1 MAQPRHR
8 SNKPSCSASVFWLV
22 FISVAT
28 IFFSV
33 PFFYLIATIPH
44 LIAICNSLFAFVVLS
59 LVGFLLILSL
69 WVAIMLRDARKQR
82 KSKSDLPPNLS
93 ASRNGF
99 DEEFAELHDSEDDD
113 SDDHYENYNQ
123 DMISD
128 EQSLISVGNRGVT
141 NVDASSAQQ
150 QEQPSNAAASLIE
163 ETRRNQAYQQTTE
176 YILKFLQFGSF
187 LVYFIML
194 IGLVIFSVWIGT
206 TKNAAQGLTR
216 GTLNMKTLVD
226 ESAYNPT
233 YKDALSYASKFMDS
247 LKKGSVSVDR
257 DANDVIHISAPDEYS
272 LYFTQGYVH
281 AQERLWQ
288 IDTLK
293 RTLQGSLSQTFGV
306 NLLFSDRFY
315 LTLGLYEAAQRDYK
329 LLNSAD
335 KDKLDA
341 YANGLSFYVKTMP
354 AIPVEYQLIGYKPT
368 VFTGVDILA
377 HHKYLSLTL
386 SGNIYSEIQRYEL
399 DVLGLSASRIS
410 TILPNEYP
418 NGFPFISQPKTN
430 LNTNITYSTRVTSQQ
445 QTNTR
450 QVNNLGFGSNL
461 LDFAKTSVYGL
472 FENIL
477 SGVNDLTDI
486 FSSSSTIRQRLAWSV
501 FDPQNIFSSP
511 IANKGPYM
519 QASNN
524 WVISGDY
531 TQGKQPLHANDIH
544 LHLQA
549 PNMFLLMHLKVTG
562 TTPMETIGGSIA
574 GLPCIIIGR
583 NGNGISW
590 SFTNAGADTMDL
602 YELQE
607 TEDGSGYIYKGKTI
621 PYTVKS
627 VTLNL
632 KDGGRA
638 IFNITSTQFGPLI
651 AGSLGDSL
659 YPVRNLP
666 KKKRLALR
674 YLDTNIQDTSLLTF
688 FTIPTAKNFDEFDK
702 AFGKLTAPVLH
713 VIYADSNNNIAYT
726 AAGRVPLR
734 TKPDEN
740 LGLRPV
746 KTYVTA
752 EEDYSWDIDPLTN
765 QFVTAPYDTLPD
777 LTPTEVKQQKASFI
791 FSANNK
797 PETPSIIRITNDYG
811 LLYARSMRIQSL
823 ISNLVTTRTNITL
836 QDMTAL
842 QIDSVSMLFIMNRNI
857 FQKMKPFKDEYHE
870 KIRKQLVDWNGD
882 MVPDSKLA
890 TIFEYW
896 LKYITKLAS
905 NETQYDQTKL
915 PFSKDNSFPPSTRY
929 ALTVMQQEIS
939 NPSAAVDP
947 NCVKF
952 SSDKTCIGFAR
963 DQLEAVLKVLRSKF
977 SFIPAYS
984 SYRIHQTRFT
994 HPLFGAYGL
1003 TGCLGTRISRRS
1015 GGTDTINEGAPSDD
1029 TLSNSF
1035 GPAYRQVIDHS
1046 NLEASVFIIPMGQ
1059 SGNIFAKTY
1068 DNYLQAWENGEYV
1081 PMKTKDYVVKET
1093 LSIVEK

>member
-1 MAQPRHR
+1 
-8 SNKPSCSASVFWLV
+8 
-22 FISVAT
+22 
-28 IFFSV
+28 
-33 PFFYLIATIPH
+33 
-44 LIAICNSLFAFVVLS
+44 
-59 LVGFLLILSL
+59 
-69 WVAIMLRDARKQR
+69 MLRDARKQR
-82 KSKSDLPPNLS
+82 KSNTAPYL
-93 ASRNGF
+93 AVHRNGV
-99 DEEFAELHDSEDDD
+99 DDEFAELNNDSEDD

-123 DMISD
+123 DGDGISD
-128 EQSLISVGNRGVT
+128 EQSLISVGNRGVPQ
-141 NVDASSAQQ
+141 NVESSSSAQQ
-150 QEQPSNAAASLIE
+150 EQQSNAAASLIE

-194 IGLVIFSVWIGT
+194 IGLVIFAVWIGT
-206 TKNAAQGLTR
+206 TKNTAQGITR
-216 GTLNMKTLVD
+216 GTLNMQSIID

-233 YKDALSYASKFMDS
+233 YKEALPYASKFIDS
-247 LKKGSVSVDR
+247 LKKGSVSVER
-257 DANDVIHISAPDEYS
+257 DANDVIHISASDEYS
-272 LYFTQGYVH
+272 LYFTQGYIH

-293 RTLQGSLSQTFGV
+293 RTIQGTLSQTFGV

-315 LTLGLYEAAQRDYK
+315 ITLGLYEAAQRDYK
-329 LLNSAD
+329 LLNSSD
-335 KDKLDA
+335 RDKLDA

-368 VFTGVDILA
+368 VFTGADILA

-399 DVLGLSASRIS
+399 DVLGLSAARIS
-410 TILPNEYP
+410 SILPNEYP
-418 NGFPFISQPKTN
+418 NGFPLITQPKTN
-430 LNTNITYSTRVTSQQ
+430 LNTTTVTYGATQQ
-445 QTNTR
+445 QSNTNT
-450 QVNNLGFGSNL
+450 LWGDTMHHL
-461 LDFAKTSVYGL
+461 LDFSKTSIYGL
-472 FENIL
+472 VEKVL
-477 SGVNDLTDI
+477 SGASDLSDI

-501 FDPQNIFSSP
+501 FDPQNIFSSS

-524 WVISGDY
+524 WVISGDF

-549 PNMFLLMHLKVTG
+549 PNVFLLMHLKVTG
-562 TTPMETIGGSIA
+562 IIPMETIGGSIA

-602 YELQE
+602 YEVQE
-607 TEDGSGYIYKGKTI
+607 TEDGSGYIYKGKTV

-627 VTLNL
+627 VTLTL
-632 KDGGRA
+632 KDGGKA
-638 IFNITSTQFGPLI
+638 IFNVTSTQFGPLV
-651 AGSLGDSL
+651 DTL
-659 YPVRNLP
+659 YSVRNLP
-666 KKKRLALR
+666 RKKRLALR

-688 FTIPTAKNFDEFDK
+688 LTIPTAKTFDEFDK
-702 AFGKLTAPVLH
+702 AFGKLTAPVLN
-713 VIYADSNNNIAYT
+713 VLYADSNNNIAYT
-726 AAGRVPLR
+726 TAGRVPLR

-746 KTYVTA
+746 KTYLTA
-752 EEDYSWDIDPLTN
+752 EEDYSWDVDPETN
-765 QFVTAPYDTLPD
+765 TFFTSPYDALPD

-797 PETPSIIRITNDYG
+797 PDTPSVIRLTNDYG
-811 LLYARSMRIQSL
+811 LLYSRSMRIQSL
-823 ISNLVTTRTNITL
+823 ISNLVTSRTNITL
-836 QDMTAL
+836 QDMTNL
-842 QIDSVSMLFIMNRNI
+842 QTDSVSQLFIMNRNI
-857 FQKMKPFKDEYHE
+857 FEKMKPFKDEYQE
-870 KIRKQLVDWNGD
+870 KIRKQLIDWNGD
-882 MVPDSKLA
+882 MIPDSKLA

-896 LKYITKLAS
+896 LKYITKLAA

-915 PFSKDNSFPPSTRY
+915 PFSPKENSFPASLRY
-929 ALTVMQQEIS
+929 SLTVMQQEIS
-939 NPSAAVDP
+939 NPTVVDP

-963 DQLEAVLKVLRSKF
+963 DQLQAVLSVLRSKF

-984 SYRIHQTRFT
+984 SYRIHQTKFT

-1029 TLSNSF
+1029 NLSNSF
-1035 GPAYRQVIDHS
+1035 GPTYRQIIDHS
-1046 NLEASVFIIPMGQ
+1046 NLEASVFVIPMGQ

-1081 PMKTKDYVVKET
+1081 PMKTKDYYAKET